1 MAKKPKTEA
10 GHWIPATCTK
20 RDLSVLL
27 GVSIRTLTD
36 FAATGILVPAA
47 KNGTFQTAPSVK
59 NYIEKLQKAAAGRT
73 EEQRNPLNDERQ
85 REIKVNREIA
95 EMKLAQLRGEV
106 LTLDE
111 VMESWSKFAAM
122 VKSAAL
128 AIPSK
133 ARTQIPHLTAHD
145 AETLK
150 TLMKDMLNDLADE
163 AADSVV
169 GAEPDEVRPPK

>member
-1 MAKKPKTEA
+1 MAKSKLMA
-10 GHWIPATCTK
+10 GQWIPDVCSKA
-20 RDLSVLL
+20 DLSLLL
-27 GVSIRTLTD
+27 GISIRALGD
-36 FAATGILVPAA
+36 LHAKGVLVPAA
-47 KNGTFQTAPSVK
+47 KRGTYQTIPSV
-59 NYIEKLQKAAAGRT
+59 NAYIDKIRAAAAGRS
-73 EEQRNPLNDERQ
+73 EEQRNPLNDERMHDV
-85 REIKVNREIA
+85 RVNRQISEL
-95 EMKLAQLRGEV
+95 KLAQLRGEM
-106 LTLDE
+106 LSLDE
-111 VMESWSKFAAM
+111 VTESWTKFAAM

-169 GAEPDEVRPPK
+169 GAEPDDVRPPK

>member
-1 MAKKPKTEA
+1 MAKKPKAEA
-10 GHWIPATCTK
+10 GHWIPATCSK

-27 GVSIRTLTD
+27 DLSIRSLTD
-36 FAATGILVPAA
+36 LAATGILVPAA
-47 KNGTFQTAPSVK
+47 KNGTFQTGPSVK
-59 NYIEKLQKAAAGRT
+59 NYIEKLRKAAANRAD
-73 EEQRNPLNDERQ
+73 EQRNPLNDERMHDV
-85 REIKVNREIA
+85 RVNRQISEL
-95 EMKLAQLRGEV
+95 KLAQLRGEM
-106 LTLDE
+106 LSLDE
-111 VMESWSKFAAM
+111 VTESWSKFAAII
-122 VKSAAL
+122 KSAAL